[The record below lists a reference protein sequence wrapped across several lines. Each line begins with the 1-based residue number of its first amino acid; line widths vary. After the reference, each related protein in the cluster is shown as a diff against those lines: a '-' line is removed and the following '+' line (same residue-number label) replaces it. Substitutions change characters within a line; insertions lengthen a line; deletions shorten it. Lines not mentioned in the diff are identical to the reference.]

1 MTSETIYQI
10 ILSEL
15 ANEATEEE
23 LLSLSKWLEKSD
35 ANREEYAQIKRL
47 YQKSSLKTK
56 EQTYNID
63 KAWQNVQRQTVH
75 KKRNF
80 SLWLGY
86 AAMLAIILSIGVIF
100 FANEHK
106 SASISKVNKINVN
119 DFDQPTLLLENGE
132 TIKLNEESF
141 AMQQKHITIKNDA
154 EKMLVYE
161 TKEEKAEKKIQNNH
175 LIIPKGKTYQLELS
189 DGTRIRLNSE
199 SELIYPTLFTENKR
213 EVTLIGEAF
222 FEVAKDKDKPF
233 IVKANKMEVSV
244 LGTTFNICSYTKDK
258 TISTTLIEG
267 SVSVRAN
274 HGKKQIITPSE
285 QFTYN
290 KENDQTDI
298 QIVNTELYTS
308 WINGKYI
315 FKDAKL
321 EEIIN
326 KLQLWYD
333 FSVTYQTESL
343 KENRYSLIAE
353 KDIDLDKLLEVISY
367 TSDVKLERTGTNTI
381 NIKKIKEEK

>member
-15 ANEATEEE
+15 ADEATEEE

-56 EQTYNID
+56 KQTYNID

-233 IVKANKMEVSV
+233 IVKANEMEVSV

-290 KENDQTDI
+290 KENNQTDI
-298 QIVNTELYTS
+298 QTVNTELYTS

-333 FSVTYQTESL
+333 FSVTYQNESL
-343 KENRYSLIAE
+343 KYNRYSLIAE

-381 NIKKIKEEK
+381 NIKKVKEEK

>member
-86 AAMLAIILSIGVIF
+86 AAMLTIILSIGVIF

-154 EKMLVYE
+154 ERCWF
-161 TKEEKAEKKIQNNH
+161 TKRKKKKQRKRYKTITLSYPKEKPINW
-175 LIIPKGKTYQLELS
+175 
-189 DGTRIRLNSE
+189 NS
-199 SELIYPTLFTENKR
+199 L
-213 EVTLIGEAF
+213 
-222 FEVAKDKDKPF
+222 
-233 IVKANKMEVSV
+233 MEPVSV
-244 LGTTFNICSYTKDK
+244 
-258 TISTTLIEG
+258 
-267 SVSVRAN
+267 
-274 HGKKQIITPSE
+274 
-285 QFTYN
+285 
-290 KENDQTDI
+290 
-298 QIVNTELYTS
+298 
-308 WINGKYI
+308 
-315 FKDAKL
+315 
-321 EEIIN
+321 
-326 KLQLWYD
+326 
-333 FSVTYQTESL
+333 
-343 KENRYSLIAE
+343 
-353 KDIDLDKLLEVISY
+353 
-367 TSDVKLERTGTNTI
+367 
-381 NIKKIKEEK
+381 

>member
-10 ILSEL
+10 ILSKL

-86 AAMLAIILSIGVIF
+86 AAMLTIILSIGVIF

-233 IVKANKMEVSV
+233 IVKANEMKISV

-267 SVSVRAN
+267 SVSVCAN
-274 HGKKQIITPSE
+274 HGQKPIITPSE
-285 QFTYN
+285 QVPYN

>member
-86 AAMLAIILSIGVIF
+86 AAMLTIILSIGVIF

-119 DFDQPTLLLENGE
+119 DFDQPTLLS
-132 TIKLNEESF
+132 SF
-141 AMQQKHITIKNDA
+141 PQLFYPLMTRQFFCDFH
-154 EKMLVYE
+154 EK
-161 TKEEKAEKKIQNNH
+161 
-175 LIIPKGKTYQLELS
+175 
-189 DGTRIRLNSE
+189 SE
-199 SELIYPTLFTENKR
+199 DFC
-213 EVTLIGEAF
+213 
-222 FEVAKDKDKPF
+222 
-233 IVKANKMEVSV
+233 VS
-244 LGTTFNICSYTKDK
+244 
-258 TISTTLIEG
+258 
-267 SVSVRAN
+267 
-274 HGKKQIITPSE
+274 
-285 QFTYN
+285 
-290 KENDQTDI
+290 
-298 QIVNTELYTS
+298 
-308 WINGKYI
+308 
-315 FKDAKL
+315 
-321 EEIIN
+321 
-326 KLQLWYD
+326 
-333 FSVTYQTESL
+333 
-343 KENRYSLIAE
+343 
-353 KDIDLDKLLEVISY
+353 
-367 TSDVKLERTGTNTI
+367 
-381 NIKKIKEEK
+381 

>member
-15 ANEATEEE
+15 ADEATEEE

-161 TKEEKAEKKIQNNH
+161 TIEEKAEKKIQNNH

-233 IVKANKMEVSV
+233 IVKANEMEVSV

-267 SVSVRAN
+267 SVSVRTN

-290 KENDQTDI
+290 KENNQTDI
-298 QIVNTELYTS
+298 QTVNTELYTS

-333 FSVTYQTESL
+333 FSVTYQNENL
-343 KENRYSLIAE
+343 KDNRYSLIAE

>member
-15 ANEATEEE
+15 ADEATEEE

-63 KAWQNVQRQTVH
+63 NAWQNVQRQTVH

-161 TKEEKAEKKIQNNH
+161 TIEEKAEKKIQNNH

-233 IVKANKMEVSV
+233 IVKANEMEVSV

-267 SVSVRAN
+267 SVSVRTN

-290 KENDQTDI
+290 KENNQTDI
-298 QIVNTELYTS
+298 QTVNTELYTS

-333 FSVTYQTESL
+333 FSVTYQNENL
-343 KENRYSLIAE
+343 KDNRYSLIAE

>member
-1 MTSETIYQI
+1 
-10 ILSEL
+10 
-15 ANEATEEE
+15 
-23 LLSLSKWLEKSD
+23 
-35 ANREEYAQIKRL
+35 
-47 YQKSSLKTK
+47 
-56 EQTYNID
+56 
-63 KAWQNVQRQTVH
+63 
-75 KKRNF
+75 
-80 SLWLGY
+80 
-86 AAMLAIILSIGVIF
+86 
-100 FANEHK
+100 
-106 SASISKVNKINVN
+106 
-119 DFDQPTLLLENGE
+119 
-132 TIKLNEESF
+132 
-141 AMQQKHITIKNDA
+141 
-154 EKMLVYE
+154 
-161 TKEEKAEKKIQNNH
+161 
-175 LIIPKGKTYQLELS
+175 
-189 DGTRIRLNSE
+189 
-199 SELIYPTLFTENKR
+199 
-213 EVTLIGEAF
+213 
-222 FEVAKDKDKPF
+222 
-233 IVKANKMEVSV
+233 MEVSV

-290 KENDQTDI
+290 KENNQTDI
-298 QIVNTELYTS
+298 QTVNTELYTS

-343 KENRYSLIAE
+343 KENRYSLYSR